1 MKKLNVIMTLL
12 ATTSTVLAVATAK
25 AAAPPRAAALEEPTT
40 AADQIARNY
49 GLCQELRFRMPSGEE
64 EFIIQR
70 SCTGIIKLHELK
82 IEKEALL
89 RRIKAIDAESVKVQK
104 ELDRLGNEIL

>member
-1 MKKLNVIMTLL
+1 MGKMIVTMTLL
-12 ATTSTVLAVATAK
+12 AMTSTALVAMAAPATA
-25 AAAPPRAAALEEPTT
+25 AAVEVPTT

-49 GLCQELRFRMPSGEE
+49 GLCQELRFRMPNGEE

-82 IEKEALL
+82 IEKDALL
-89 RRIKAIDAESVKVQK
+89 RRIKAIDAESAKVQK